1 MKPSEKL
8 DYREEAGTTQLRELL
23 HAAIKVRLSRAVR
36 CPQTYLYLPG
46 LLRGSQTGLSPGK
59 TAKWRIIKEKSD
71 PRSDHTCCS
80 DSPGQSDQLHG
91 AFRAGSDIRASLLNQ
106 RIKYK
111 FYSRLKY
118 LCTLHSYDVKISI
131 EEHSMSVLLGVFN
144 SPKGEITSSEI
155 KIEHRKENYF
165 MNEFYLMT
173 FFIY

>member
-23 HAAIKVRLSRAVR
+23 HAAIKVR

-80 DSPGQSDQLHG
+80 DSPGQSDQLQG
-91 AFRAGSDIRASLLNQ
+91 AFTAGSEIRASLLNQ

-111 FYSRLKY
+111 FYSRLRT
-118 LCTLHSYDVKISI
+118 LCTLHLYDAKISI
-131 EEHSMSVLLGVFN
+131 EEDSMSVLLGVFN
-144 SPKGEITSSEI
+144 TPKGQITSSEI

-165 MNEFYLMT
+165 NEFYLIS
-173 FFIY
+173 FFVY